1 MRLDP
6 CVPRGRGGRPRD
18 RAAILALLVLLGPAA
33 GGRAAAQAPPPSDAA
48 KAMVGAW
55 ELSNADRDRT
65 CTVNFKL
72 GPVSASYPIELDK
85 KCSEAFPRIRAIAA
99 WTFGRNDNLVLVD
112 AGGRP
117 VLELLEVEAGMYEGL
132 RPNEGRYFLQNAA
145 VAAASRDRPADDLF
159 GEWAFVR
166 GTGKPI
172 CSVTLAN
179 EAADADSFKV
189 STKPGCDQL
198 ITRFGP
204 ASWKMDRGQLVVQS
218 GKGEIWRFEENEPAT
233 WDRIPK
239 ARQPLSLVRQQ

>member
-1 MRLDP
+1 MS
-6 CVPRGRGGRPRD
+6 
-18 RAAILALLVLLGPAA
+18 
-33 GGRAAAQAPPPSDAA
+33 RAAAFGVLAALGLLSGLATAQAQTDAA

-72 GPVSASYPIELDK
+72 GASSASYPIELDR
-85 KCSEAFPRIRAIAA
+85 KCSEVFPAIRAITA
-99 WTFGRNDNLVLVD
+99 WTFGRNDNLLLVD
-112 AGGRP
+112 AAGKP
-117 VLELLEVEAGMYEGL
+117 MLELLEVEAGMFEGL

-166 GTGKPI
+166 GGTSKPI
-172 CSVTLAN
+172 CAVTLAN
-179 EAADADSFKV
+179 EAADTENFKV
-189 STKPGCDQL
+189 TTKPGCDQL

-204 ASWKMDRGQLVVQS
+204 TAWRMDRGQLVVQS
-218 GKGEIWRFEENEPAT
+218 GKGEIWRFEENDPAT

-239 ARQPLSLVRQQ
+239 RNQPLSLVRQEPPK

>member
-1 MRLDP
+1 MS
-6 CVPRGRGGRPRD
+6 
-18 RAAILALLVLLGPAA
+18 RAAVLGSLAAIGLLA
-33 GGRAAAQAPPPSDAA
+33 GLATAQAQTDAA

-72 GPVSASYPIELDK
+72 GASSASYPIELDR
-85 KCSEAFPRIRAIAA
+85 KCQEVFPAIRAITA
-99 WTFGRNDNLVLVD
+99 WTFGRNDNLLLVD
-112 AGGRP
+112 AAGKP
-117 VLELLEVEAGMYEGL
+117 MLELLEVEAGMFEGL

-166 GTGKPI
+166 GGTSKPI
-172 CSVTLAN
+172 CAVTLAN
-179 EAADADSFKV
+179 EAADTENFKV
-189 STKPGCDQL
+189 TTKPGCDQL

-204 ASWKMDRGQLVVQS
+204 TAWRMDRGQLVLQS
-218 GKGEIWRFEENEPAT
+218 GKGEIWRFEENDPTT

-239 ARQPLSLVRQQ
+239 RQPLSLVRQDPPKPPQAQ

>member
-1 MRLDP
+1 MS
-6 CVPRGRGGRPRD
+6 
-18 RAAILALLVLLGPAA
+18 
-33 GGRAAAQAPPPSDAA
+33 RAAAFGMLAALGLLSGLATAQAQTDAA

-72 GPVSASYPIELDK
+72 GASSASYPIELDR
-85 KCSEAFPRIRAIAA
+85 KCGEVFPAIRTIAA
-99 WTFGRNDNLVLVD
+99 WTFGRNDNLLLVD
-112 AGGRP
+112 AAGKP
-117 VLELLEVEAGMYEGL
+117 MLELLEVEAGMYEGL

-166 GTGKPI
+166 GGTSKPI
-172 CSVTLAN
+172 CAVTLAN
-179 EAADADSFKV
+179 EAADTENFKV
-189 STKPGCDQL
+189 TTKPGCDQL

-204 ASWKMDRGQLVVQS
+204 TAWRMDRGQLVVQS
-218 GKGEIWRFEENEPAT
+218 GKGEIWRFEENDPAT

-239 ARQPLSLVRQQ
+239 RNQPLSLVRQEPPK

>member
-1 MRLDP
+1 MRLEFRTP
-6 CVPRGRGGRPRD
+6 
-18 RAAILALLVLLGPAA
+18 RAAVFGLLTALGWLAGLCS
-33 GGRAAAQAPPPSDAA
+33 AQAQTDAA

-72 GPVSASYPIELDK
+72 GASSATYPIELDR
-85 KCSEAFPRIRAIAA
+85 KCQDVFPAIRGIAA

-112 AGGRP
+112 AAGKP
-117 VLELLEVEAGMYEGL
+117 MLELLEVEAGMFEGL

-166 GTGKPI
+166 GTGPTPAKPI
-172 CSVTLAN
+172 CAVTLAN
-179 EAADADSFKV
+179 EAADAENFKIV
-189 STKPGCDQL
+189 TKPGCDQL

-204 ASWKMDRGQLVVQS
+204 TAWRMDRGQLVLQS
-218 GKGEIWRFEENEPAT
+218 GKGELWRFEENDPTT

-239 ARQPLSLVRQQ
+239 RQPLSLVRQEPAKSP